1 MLDSKEPRFAL
12 FNIHAEKGHSS
23 IPRVSP
29 TPATAPHDSDR
40 VRPLLAASLVL
51 IAPRSNRNPR
61 RNGPVRL
68 SGQPAI
74 CIRRLCR
81 TEDRVRP
88 LCRRRLGPGSATA
101 ARSRS
106 RTHPLLRW
114 PRTLLPATQLWTP
127 AARGGGAGG
136 GREGSTRVIPNGDD
150 HLVDAHDGVPN
161 RHRRRRDPLSA
172 TLPSSSSASS
182 VLLPAALSAIPAR
195 PLLRVRFR
203 HQRPAAVHA
212 RRQASPLR

>member
-51 IAPRSNRNPR
+51 IAPRSDSRNPR

-88 LCRRRLGPGSATA
+88 LCRRRLGSGSATA

-106 RTHPLLRW
+106 RTRPLLRW
-114 PRTLLPATQLWTP
+114 SRTLLPATQLWTP

-136 GREGSTRVIPNGDD
+136 GREGSTRVIPHGDD

-161 RHRRRRDPLSA
+161 RHRRRRISA
-172 TLPSSSSASS
+172 TLPSPSFSI
-182 VLLPAALSAIPAR
+182 LLPAALSAIPAR